1 VNPVEWLHERYVK
14 GRRER
19 ALAASIAAV
28 LPQHASVL
36 DVGCGDGSLAVALLE
51 TRPDL
56 TIRGLE
62 VCERAGPRIPVTL
75 FDGAHL
81 PHADRAFDVVL
92 FADVLHHTP
101 HAEALLREARRVA
114 RQAIVI
120 KDHTADGFLAWPTL
134 RFMDRVGNARF
145 GVALPHLYLG
155 WAEWQLLFARLGVA
169 VKSLERRLGLYPWP
183 LSLLF
188 ERSLHF
194 VARLE
199 GEGEKQ

>member
-1 VNPVEWLHERYVK
+1 MNPVEWLHERYVK

-28 LPQHASVL
+28 LPEHASVL
-36 DVGCGDGSLAVALLE
+36 DVGCGDGSLAVALLQ

-62 VCERAGPRIPVTL
+62 VSERAGSRIPVTL

-101 HAEALLREARRVA
+101 HAEALLQEARRVA

-199 GEGEKQ
+199 GEGEPQ

>member
-1 VNPVEWLHERYVK
+1 VNPVEWLHERYVT
-14 GRRER
+14 GRRNR

-28 LPQHASVL
+28 LPEHAAVL
-36 DVGCGDGSLAVALLE
+36 DVGCGDGSLAAQILRQ
-51 TRPDL
+51 RPDL
-56 TIRGLE
+56 SIRGIE
-62 VCERAGPRIPVTL
+62 VSERAGSHIPVTL

-81 PHADRAFDVVL
+81 PYPDGAFDVVL

-101 HAEALLREARRVA
+101 NAEALLREARRVA
-114 RQAIVI
+114 RKAIVI
-120 KDHTADGFLAWPTL
+120 KDHAADGLLAWPTL

-145 GVALPHLYLG
+145 GVALPHLYLE
-155 WAEWQLLFARLGVA
+155 WAEWQRLFARLGVA

-183 LSLLF
+183 LSVLF

-199 GEGEKQ
+199 REGESR